1 MKHNLNGKNNEI
13 EFLCAY
19 EMASIRFPFLLNLA
33 PGFVKKWIAQHNVNK
48 TVRKYKKLMTLK
60 KTVYGR
66 KYGFAIAERK

>member
-19 EMASIRFPFLLNLA
+19 EMASIKFAFLLKFI
-33 PGFVKKWIAQHNVNK
+33 PFGKRIVSQMIVNR